1 MNTSV
6 NTCLLEMAIF
16 RKVRLNLWK
25 KNSDNDMNYGCRK
38 YPVRK
43 KMCDQKA
50 IQVDFVYTQNY
61 CNGCLLTNY

>member
-1 MNTSV
+1 M
-6 NTCLLEMAIF
+6 NTCLLEMANF
-16 RKVRLNLWK
+16 RKGRRLNLWK

-50 IQVDFVYTQNY
+50 IQVDFVYTHKIIVMGAY
-61 CNGCLLTNY
+61 

>member
-1 MNTSV
+1 M
-6 NTCLLEMAIF
+6 NTCLVEWQF
-16 RKVRLNLWK
+16 FEKGRGLNLWK

-43 KMCDQKA
+43 KTCDQKA